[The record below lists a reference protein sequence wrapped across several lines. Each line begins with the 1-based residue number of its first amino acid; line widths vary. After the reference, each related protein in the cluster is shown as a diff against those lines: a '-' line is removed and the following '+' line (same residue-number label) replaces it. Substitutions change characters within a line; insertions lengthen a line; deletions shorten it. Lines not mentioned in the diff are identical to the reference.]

1 MPRVGAGRIYNVHY
15 ENITMET
22 VFYSTRWWGSAEPIY
37 ITALPFNSTV
47 GFTGSISNVT
57 MHNIVSNSA
66 NGIHIRASPEAS
78 ISGIRMSNI
87 NIQYSNNGNISRPCH
102 DWRPGPGYDELP
114 GGGEGDIVPSNID
127 GLWIGGETAVNCSLK
142 NSSLQKIGNETF
154 WGVCVNETNSSIEM
168 SNVECDWQ

>member
-1 MPRVGAGRIYNVHY
+1 MSQCTTLCPTRQ
-15 ENITMET
+15 M
-22 VFYSTRWWGSAEPIY
+22 VFTFERR
-37 ITALPFNSTV
+37 LKQVF
-47 GFTGSISNVT
+47 
-57 MHNIVSNSA
+57 
-66 NGIHIRASPEAS
+66 
-78 ISGIRMSNI
+78 SGIRMSNI
-87 NIQYSNNGNISRPCH
+87 NIQYSNNGNVSRPCH

-114 GGGEGDIVPSNID
+114 GGGEGDIVVPSNID